1 LDRPRTC
8 ARRSD
13 DTAVDQTDAPYVPID
28 DSAVENALRPAA
40 VGRKSYLHLGSERG
54 GRTAAVLMSL
64 VQSGR
69 RLGTAPHAYLH
80 DVLNRV
86 STHPA
91 SRVDDL
97 LPDRWVLP
105 GR

>member
-1 LDRPRTC
+1 M
-8 ARRSD
+8 
-13 DTAVDQTDAPYVPID
+13 PID
-28 DSAVENALRPAA
+28 KSAVENALRPLA
-40 VGRKSYLHLGSERG
+40 VGRKYCLHLGSDRG
-54 GRTAAVLMSL
+54 GRMAAMLMSL
-64 VQSGR
+64 VKSGGG
-69 RLGTAPHAYLH
+69 LGNAPYAYLH

-97 LPDRWVLP
+97 SPDRRVLP